1 WLAHRSLTDETADGR
16 KDGDQAKDLTDHQLA
31 SEFVGA
37 GDHHVAVGKG
47 QRHRLLAKDILPS
60 AERSEDDVLVGE
72 VRGCHDDP
80 IDGRVREDR
89 RHIQDDDVLRLGR
102 ECREKLNLEMAATPA
117 MLDFAL
123 RLQPAEVCLVPENRA
138 EVTTEGGLDAVAKI
152 NSLRPM
158 IQKLNQANVLVS
170 LFLDPD
176 PRQIDAAATLQ
187 APVIELH
194 TGRFADADPTQ
205 RPSAFTKL
213 REASQKAHQLKI
225 QVNAGHGLR
234 LSNLPD
240 LLSLPHLHTLNIGHS
255 LVTHALQ
262 VGLEQSVRDFLQAI
276 TKK

>member
-1 WLAHRSLTDETADGR
+1 MIRLGVNIDHLATLR
-16 KDGDQAKDLTDHQLA
+16 QARYRVPIPGVVPEPDPVPAALLCLSA
-31 SEFVGA
+31 GA
-37 GDHHVAVGKG
+37 HSITVH
-47 QRHRLLAKDILPS
+47 L
-60 AERSEDDVLVGE
+60 
-72 VRGCHDDP
+72 
-80 IDGRVREDR
+80 REDR
-89 RHIQDDDVLRLGR
+89 RHIQDDDVLRLGQ
-102 ECREKLNLEMAATPA
+102 ECRQKLNLEMAATPA

-158 IQKLNQANVLVS
+158 IQKLNQANILVS

-176 PRQIDAAATLQ
+176 PRQIDAAASLQ

-194 TGRFADADPTQ
+194 TGRYADADPTQ

-213 REASQKAHQLKI
+213 REAAVKAHQLKI
-225 QVNAGHGLR
+225 RVNAGHGLR

-240 LLSLPHLHTLNIGHS
+240 LLPLPHLHTLNIGHS

-262 VGLEQSVRDFLQAI
+262 VGLEQSVRDFLQTI

>member
-1 WLAHRSLTDETADGR
+1 MIRLGVNIDHLATLRQARYRVPIPGVVPEPDPVSLARTC
-16 KDGDQAKDLTDHQLA
+16 LA
-31 SEFVGA
+31 AGA
-37 GDHHVAVGKG
+37 HSITVH
-47 QRHRLLAKDILPS
+47 L
-60 AERSEDDVLVGE
+60 
-72 VRGCHDDP
+72 
-80 IDGRVREDR
+80 REDR
-89 RHIQDDDVLRLGR
+89 RHIQDDDVLRLGQ

-123 RLQPAEVCLVPENRA
+123 RLQPAEVCFVPENRA

-152 NSLRPM
+152 SSLRPM
-158 IQKLNQANVLVS
+158 IQKLNQANILVS

-194 TGRFADADPTQ
+194 TGRFADADLTQ

-213 REASQKAHQLKI
+213 REAAQKAHDLKF

>member
-1 WLAHRSLTDETADGR
+1 VIRLGVNIDHLATLRQARYRVPIPGVVPEPDPVSLARTC
-16 KDGDQAKDLTDHQLA
+16 LA
-31 SEFVGA
+31 AGA
-37 GDHHVAVGKG
+37 HSITVH
-47 QRHRLLAKDILPS
+47 L
-60 AERSEDDVLVGE
+60 
-72 VRGCHDDP
+72 
-80 IDGRVREDR
+80 REDR
-89 RHIQDDDVLRLGR
+89 RHIQDDDVLRLGQ

-123 RLQPAEVCLVPENRA
+123 RLQPAEVCFVPENRA

-152 NSLRPM
+152 SSLRPM
-158 IQKLNQANVLVS
+158 IQKLNQANILVS

-194 TGRFADADPTQ
+194 TGRFADADLTQ

-213 REASQKAHQLKI
+213 REAAQKAHDLKI

>member
-1 WLAHRSLTDETADGR
+1 MIRLGVNIDHLATLRQARYRVPIPGVVPEPDPVSLARTC
-16 KDGDQAKDLTDHQLA
+16 LA
-31 SEFVGA
+31 AGA
-37 GDHHVAVGKG
+37 HSITVH
-47 QRHRLLAKDILPS
+47 L
-60 AERSEDDVLVGE
+60 
-72 VRGCHDDP
+72 
-80 IDGRVREDR
+80 REDR
-89 RHIQDDDVLRLGR
+89 RHIQDDDVLRLGQ

-123 RLQPAEVCLVPENRA
+123 RLQPAEVCFVPENRA

-158 IQKLNQANVLVS
+158 IQKLNQANILVS

-176 PRQIDAAATLQ
+176 PRQIDAAAALQ

-194 TGRFADADPTQ
+194 TGRYADANPTQ

-213 REASQKAHQLKI
+213 REAAQKAHELKI

-240 LLSLPHLHTLNIGHS
+240 LLPLPHLHTLNIGHS
-255 LVTHALQ
+255 LVTHAIK
-262 VGLEQSVRDFLQAI
+262 VGLEQSVRDFLQSI